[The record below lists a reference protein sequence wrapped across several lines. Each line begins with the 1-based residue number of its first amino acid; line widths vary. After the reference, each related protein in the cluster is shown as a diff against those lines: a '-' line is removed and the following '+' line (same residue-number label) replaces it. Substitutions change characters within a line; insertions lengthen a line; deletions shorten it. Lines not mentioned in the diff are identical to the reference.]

1 LAETYKVPELKFD
14 EQASKHHYNYQTWI
28 MCLQPIIAIYPQ
40 TAPVLPGDKVIPFV
54 DSHTIGNHVAL
65 ALIQNQCAHI
75 SREDKGYFHETF
87 VALRIREN
95 ETASNFLKR
104 FTYAKTTAEA
114 ASNEYTTDQLV
125 DYLLAGLRPSKVD
138 VYRTALQLYRL
149 ERLQD
154 KKFTLQ
160 DIEQNLFQIDEELAC
175 DKRKLCTE
183 HAMAVDGT
191 HCRTYRSSTPSRF
204 GGRSR
209 GGGGKHRPRPHKLAT
224 AAAVTDTTIGIVCY
238 KCGEPGHK
246 APSCPQHTGT

>member
-1 LAETYKVPELKFD
+1 
-14 EQASKHHYNYQTWI
+14 
-28 MCLQPIIAIYPQ
+28 MRLQPIIAIYPQ

-54 DSHTIGNHVAL
+54 DPHTIGNHVLYLLLCSRVDSYFQCDIKQHEPFGDKAL

-87 VALRIREN
+87 VALCIREN

-104 FTYAKTTAEA
+104 FTYAKKTAEA

-238 KCGEPGHK
+238 KCGEPSHK